1 MDENKKE
8 QFNRIDELLKDTSAE
23 NRIKFNEDEA
33 IDILSEQEDKSAEL
47 EEAVVSGIE
56 ANPIAEDEH
65 NDENSS
71 DSVCII
77 DETSTT
83 LELTDSAE
91 AYQSIADGAPAKK
104 HREKVKFN
112 ALQIVLMCVVGV
124 ALLWCIVF
132 TTDHTIAAQGY
143 SPVFCVQTQSYEDGS
158 ASFKGLGYKI
168 QFRFDSSGN
177 LTQKC
182 VPAWKD
188 GPNDIAD
195 KQESGASFQ

>member
-33 IDILSEQEDKSAEL
+33 IDILSEQEDKPAEL

-65 NDENSS
+65 NDEDSS

-91 AYQSIADGAPAKK
+91 AYQNIADGAPVKK

-124 ALLWCIVF
+124 ALYLRQITQLPLRATPLFFACRLS
-132 TTDHTIAAQGY
+132 HTRTA
-143 SPVFCVQTQSYEDGS
+143 VQ
-158 ASFKGLGYKI
+158 ASRALDTRFNSGLI
-168 QFRFDSSGN
+168 Q
-177 LTQKC
+177 
-182 VPAWKD
+182 AE
-188 GPNDIAD
+188 I
-195 KQESGASFQ
+195 

>member
-83 LELTDSAE
+83 LELTNSAE

-124 ALLWCIVF
+124 ALLWCIVTPLPLKATPLF
-132 TTDHTIAAQGY
+132 FACKLSHMRT
-143 SPVFCVQTQSYEDGS
+143 VVQ
-158 ASFKGLGYKI
+158 ASRVLATRFNSGLI
-168 QFRFDSSGN
+168 Q
-177 LTQKC
+177 
-182 VPAWKD
+182 AE
-188 GPNDIAD
+188 I
-195 KQESGASFQ
+195 